1 MSPRRTDTR
10 ERAVAVALELFT
22 AQGYEKTSLREVA
35 ARLGV
40 TKAALYYHYHSKEEL
55 LAAVM
60 QSMLAPV
67 DAILAWS
74 AAQQPGAQTRRELL
88 RKLAELVQGPLSD
101 WIRFAQ
107 ENRLALREHADV
119 GEQMQQRMLALLGAM
134 VDPQAELREQ
144 VLMVLAPL
152 AVYLGNLMEMAPP
165 GFAEQL
171 GVHATADEFRTA
183 AMEVAL
189 ELVGGGAEP
198 MGSDSPAGQSARRA

>member
-1 MSPRRTDTR
+1 MSPRRTDTK

-35 ARLGV
+35 VRLGV

-74 AAQQPGAQTRRELL
+74 AAQPPSTETRRELL
-88 RKLAELVQGPLSD
+88 RKLAELVRGPLSD

-107 ENRLALREHADV
+107 ENRPALREHADV
-119 GEQMQQRMLALLGAM
+119 GEQMQQRMLALLGAV

-144 VLMVLAPL
+144 VRMVLAPL

-183 AMEVAL
+183 AMDVAL
-189 ELVGGGAEP
+189 ELVGGGAKSR
-198 MGSDSPAGQSARRA
+198 MQDRQS

>member
-1 MSPRRTDTR
+1 MSPRRTDTK

-22 AQGYEKTSLREVA
+22 AEGYEKTSLREVA

-74 AAQQPGAQTRRELL
+74 AAQPPGAQTRSELL

-107 ENRLALREHADV
+107 ENRPALREHADV
-119 GEQMQQRMLALLGAM
+119 GAQMQQRMLALLGTM

-144 VLMVLAPL
+144 VRMVLAPL

-189 ELVGGGAEP
+189 ELVGGSAELR
-198 MGSDSPAGQSARRA
+198 M